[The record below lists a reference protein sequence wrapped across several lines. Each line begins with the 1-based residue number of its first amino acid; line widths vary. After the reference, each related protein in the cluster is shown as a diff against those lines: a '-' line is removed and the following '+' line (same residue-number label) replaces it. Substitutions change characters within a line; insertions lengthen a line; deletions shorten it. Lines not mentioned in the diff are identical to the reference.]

1 VVIGGGSG
9 GLAASKEAAR
19 FGAKV
24 AVLDFVKPSPQG
36 STWGLGGTCVNV
48 GCIPKKLMHHASTL
62 GEAAG
67 HAVEYGWKTPEG
79 SSAPSHDWETLRD
92 NVQDHIKGL
101 NFGYKVQLRDEGVK
115 YINKLGSFVSPNE
128 LQVVDKKG
136 KAETITAARFIIATG
151 GRPTLPDCEGSEHV
165 ITSDDLFMLP
175 QAPGKTCVL
184 GAGYVALE
192 CAGFI
197 NGLKGG
203 EVTVLVRSIPLRGFD
218 RDIVEKVISYMENA
232 GTKIITGV
240 TPTKIVKIPAGTNGS
255 ERDQF
260 NVTYSNGDSGVY
272 DTVMCA
278 IGRRADT
285 HKLNIES
292 LGVKVNPSNGKIIAT
307 NEQTSVPNVY
317 AIGDVVDKT
326 PGMSRNNVS

>member
-1 VVIGGGSG
+1 M
-9 GLAASKEAAR
+9 
-19 FGAKV
+19 
-24 AVLDFVKPSPQG
+24 P
-36 STWGLGGTCVNV
+36 T
-48 GCIPKKLMHHASTL
+48 
-62 GEAAG
+62 
-67 HAVEYGWKTPEG
+67 
-79 SSAPSHDWETLRD
+79 HDWEVLRD

-136 KAETITAARFIIATG
+136 KADTISAARFIIATG
-151 GRPTLPDCEGSEHV
+151 GRPTLPDCVGAEHA

-192 CAGFI
+192 CAGFVT
-197 NGLKGG
+197 GLKGG

-218 RDIVEKVISYMENA
+218 RDIVEKVVDYMTNA
-232 GTKIITGV
+232 GTKIVTGV
-240 TPTKIVKIPAGTNGS
+240 TPASIVKIPAGTDGS
-255 ERDQF
+255 TRDKF
-260 NVTYSNGDSGVY
+260 NVTYSNGESDIF
-272 DTVMCA
+272 DTVLCA

-285 HKLNIES
+285 QKLNIEA
-292 LGVKVNPSNGKIIAT
+292 LGVTVNPSNGKIIAT
-307 NEQTSVPNVY
+307 NEQTSVPNIY

-326 PGMSRNNVS
+326 PGRWKRCVVQFTMLCSVIFLLLLLLLM